1 MQTVS
6 ILIPIF
12 ERIEKQLQN
21 HELGKA
27 QQEIATV
34 LTHDS
39 KNYFAQALKRRIS
52 CIMHICRNPKQSL
65 NSHNFHLERTIKAL
79 QHLCQMA
86 RKIIIQQQTDGLEQA
101 NE

>member
-1 MQTVS
+1 MQKVS

-52 CIMHICRNPKQSL
+52 CIMHMCRNPKQSL
-65 NSHNFHLERTIKAL
+65 HAHDFHLERTVKAL

-86 RKIIIQQQTDGLEQA
+86 RKIVLQQQTDELEQA
-101 NE
+101 DE